1 MLIYNIKQIIHLIQV
16 YKVMKIK
23 KKKLKLII
31 YLTIFSLLP
40 INYGFAYLDPGTGNI
55 LLQIIAAVAASAA
68 IFFGFIWTKIKL
80 FYLKIKEKI
89 TKKKAD
95 EKN

>member
-1 MLIYNIKQIIHLIQV
+1 MKQKEKIIKYSILFF
-16 YKVMKIK
+16 
-23 KKKLKLII
+23 
-31 YLTIFSLLP
+31 IFP
-40 INYGFAYLDPGTGNI
+40 INNGFAYLDPGTGNI

-80 FYLKIKEKI
+80 FYLKIKERVNKN
-89 TKKKAD
+89 KPD

>member
-1 MLIYNIKQIIHLIQV
+1 MLIYNIKQIIHLIYV
-16 YKVMKIK
+16 WKAMK
-23 KKKLKLII
+23 KKKILKLII
-31 YLTIFSLLP
+31 YLTIFFLLP

-95 EKN
+95 GKN

>member
-1 MLIYNIKQIIHLIQV
+1 MKQ
-16 YKVMKIK
+16 KEKI
-23 KKKLKLII
+23 LKIATYSILFFI
-31 YLTIFSLLP
+31 LP
-40 INYGFAYLDPGTGNI
+40 NNNGFAYLDPGTGNI

-68 IFFGFIWTKIKL
+68 IFFGLIWTKIKL

-89 TKKKAD
+89 NKKKAD